1 MTARKPTHPGAV
13 LLEDFIKP
21 LDLTITE
28 AAKMLGISP
37 KALSE
42 FVNGKTPLTPDMAI
56 RIAKATDTSPE
67 SWMNLQQKLTLW
79 ERKEESQYDNC
90 TNH

>member
-1 MTARKPTHPGAV
+1 MISRKPTHPGAV

-21 LDLTITE
+21 LNLTITE
-28 AAKMLGISP
+28 AAKMLGVSR
-37 KALSE
+37 KTLSE
-42 FVNGKTPLTPDMAI
+42 FINEKIPLTPDMAI

-79 ERKEESQYDNC
+79 EREEESQYD
-90 TNH
+90 T